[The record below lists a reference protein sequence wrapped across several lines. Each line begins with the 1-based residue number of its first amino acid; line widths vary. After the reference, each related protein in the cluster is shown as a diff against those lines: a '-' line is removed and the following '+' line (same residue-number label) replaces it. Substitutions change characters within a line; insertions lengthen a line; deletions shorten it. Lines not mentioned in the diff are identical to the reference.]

1 MLRLERRNP
10 GRLDQNS
17 NFPRSLETEE
27 LLKRQVGAMFAFLAS
42 VYGAEKL
49 VLKAGRLD
57 ALAGMRSKDLPQQ
70 VMALQKV
77 VFEDPTIRPP
87 EALEAIPAI
96 LEECQEAIADKIARQ
111 GVEQDIEERVSRR
124 MQEKH
129 EEYIRD
135 IRREVLTEDGSPE
148 TEETQ
153 KKLKRILKL
162 EERSI
167 ARSALYFL
175 RPRSLS
181 DIIGQDRAIQ
191 ALLSKLA
198 TPYPQHVILYGP
210 PGVGKT
216 SAARLVLEEAKRLS
230 FSPFSKDAPFV
241 ETDGA
246 TMRWDPREI
255 TNPLL
260 GSVHDP
266 IYQGARRDLAEGG
279 IPEPKLGLVTEASG
293 GILFIDEIGEM
304 DPLLQNKLLKV
315 LEDKRV
321 FFDSSYYDPADKRI
335 PQYVR
340 RLFEKGAPADFIL
353 VGATTRD
360 PEEISPALRSR
371 AAEVFFDAL
380 TPAHIAAIV
389 KAAAR
394 RLKAKLTREA
404 VDVIADY
411 TIEGRKAVGLLADA
425 YAMALHKAG
434 AMPERGFLPVDA
446 GDVRDAIGA
455 ARLIPNVTGKAS
467 DRKEVGKVFGL
478 GVVSYLGSTLEI
490 EAVAFDAREAGKGAV
505 RMNDT
510 AGSMV
515 KDSLFNAAVSL
526 RKEFGIDLSQ
536 KDVHVNIVGGAKVDG
551 PSAGLAITLAVFS
564 AVTGVPARQD
574 VAVTGEISLGG
585 QVKAIG
591 GVYEKIYGAKQAGM
605 KAILVPSENSAG
617 IKEVR
622 GVEVV
627 FVSNLREALDFV
639 CPDWQIAL
647 SCA

>member
-1 MLRLERRNP
+1 
-10 GRLDQNS
+10 
-17 NFPRSLETEE
+17 LETEE

-574 VAVTGEISLGG
+574 VAVTGEISLSG